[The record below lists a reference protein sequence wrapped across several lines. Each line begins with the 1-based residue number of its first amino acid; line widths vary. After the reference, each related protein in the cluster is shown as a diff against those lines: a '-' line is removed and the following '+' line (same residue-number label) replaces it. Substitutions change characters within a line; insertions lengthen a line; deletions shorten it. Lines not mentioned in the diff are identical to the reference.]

1 MLLGEIKWSSR
12 AIGPEKHAQVL
23 RNVEDL
29 AQSGQRWAHDAKRAD
44 SAAYIYYS
52 AGGFTP
58 SFETMARQDSRIRLV
73 SLPEIYRR

>member
-12 AIGPEKHAQVL
+12 AIGPEVHAQVL

-29 AQSGQRWAHDAKRAD
+29 AQSGQRWAHDAKRTD
-44 SAAYIYYS
+44 GAAYIYYS

-58 SFETMARQDSRIRLV
+58 SFETVARQDSRIRLV
-73 SLPEIYRR
+73 NLPEIYRR